1 MLRVQLRNEIWGKK
15 HLDLEYNKY
24 RVAKMETKIKNMKT
38 EVKKM
43 LTDGC
48 VLHIIIECNGL

>member
-1 MLRVQLRNEIWGKK
+1 MG
-15 HLDLEYNKY
+15 LEYNKY
-24 RVAKMETKIKNMKT
+24 RVAKMETKIKKMKT
-38 EVKKM
+38 EVKKI